1 MKLPTVHNPIRVFA
15 VVCVAVTSAFVMY
28 MSYLLIQ
35 ILASPEWCGKALQAE
50 KISSQNFGGL
60 TACIDLL
67 KIQLGSLAKNSYIFG
82 GVVALCLLTLNV
94 IVIAGGRLSFAVSK
108 AGASANMG
116 KEDVEE
122 AIPVA
127 VVNGPAE
134 PVPTAPQ
141 TAVPPVPPPPTGPAM
156 PEPK

>member
-1 MKLPTVHNPIRVFA
+1 VAVKLPAVHNPIRVFA

-28 MSYLLIQ
+28 MSHLLIQ
-35 ILASPEWCGKALQAE
+35 ILSSPEWCGKALQAE

-67 KIQLGSLAKNSYIFG
+67 KIQLLSLARNSYIFG

-108 AGASANMG
+108 TGATANMG
-116 KEDVEE
+116 KEDVE

-127 VVNGPAE
+127 VVNPPSA
-134 PVPTAPQ
+134 PVPTEPAPPH
-141 TAVPPVPPPPTGPAM
+141 PPVPTGPAM
-156 PEPK
+156 PEPKP